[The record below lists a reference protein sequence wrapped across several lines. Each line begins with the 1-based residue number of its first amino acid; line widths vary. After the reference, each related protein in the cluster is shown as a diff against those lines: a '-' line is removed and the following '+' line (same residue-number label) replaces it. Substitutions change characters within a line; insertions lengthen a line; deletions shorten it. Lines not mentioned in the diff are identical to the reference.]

1 MRVRTIWLASVA
13 LGLLPAS
20 ALAAGQPPLS
30 RLSDAYDGNIASIGV
45 SFQSDGSRYVS
56 FTDGAGQLVALDTTT
71 GKRSTVTLST
81 CEGQPPAPG
90 ASLVGV
96 GGPDVFYPAG
106 LSEGTLVTFCFAG
119 TFDPAPEQYR
129 LIDLATGSS
138 RLVTFDPPPND
149 GPFND
154 LVGPGTVGLDW
165 ADVAGGEPGELDR
178 GFFNLTTGAVVEPA
192 PAVAADAYE
201 ELDSPQL
208 THRICAPVTT
218 ASTIGYPAPPSG
230 ETIVASVVG
239 VARPWAVLEVDYDN
253 DGGGSSGVSTADAEL
268 YAWKCG
274 ARKPVRLGPV
284 QPGREQFGDGI
295 VTWVDEHGAVEA
307 DDLATARQWTW
318 PALRSAGGTKVGYA
332 EALHTASAIYAVPQ
346 VTPAT
351 SSGPQEIYAA
361 GLAGLRLARRKT

>member
-1 MRVRTIWLASVA
+1 MRVRTFWLASVV

-30 RLSDAYDGNIASIGV
+30 RLSDAYDGNISSIGA

-56 FTDGAGQLVALDTTT
+56 FTDSAGQLVALDSTTRR
-71 GKRSTVTLST
+71 RSTVTLSL
-81 CEGQPPAPG
+81 CAGQPPAPG

-106 LSEGTLVTFCFAG
+106 LSEGTLVTYCAA
-119 TFDPAPEQYR
+119 PEPSPEQYR
-129 LIDLATGSS
+129 LIDLATGAS

-178 GFFNLTTGAVVEPA
+178 GFFNLTTGAIVEPA
-192 PAVAADAYE
+192 PTIAADEYE
-201 ELDSPQL
+201 DLDSTQL
-208 THRICAPVTT
+208 THRLCTPVTT
-218 ASTIGYPAPPSG
+218 SSTIGYPAPPG
-230 ETIVASVVG
+230 YETIVASVVG
-239 VARPWAVLEVDYDN
+239 FAKPWAVLEVDYDN
-253 DGGGSSGVSTADAEL
+253 EGGGSSGVSTADAEL

-295 VTWVDEHGAVEA
+295 VTWVDEHGALEA
-307 DDLATARQWTW
+307 DDLATARHWTW
-318 PALRSAGGTKVGYA
+318 PALRSANGTKVGYA
-332 EALHTASAIYAVPQ
+332 EALHTAGAIYAVPQ

-351 SSGPQEIYAA
+351 SSGPQEIYTAS
-361 GLAGLRLARRKT
+361 LAGLRPARRKT